1 MKIKG
6 LDLSKQLSLI
16 DHFLE
21 YDFKRLKEV
30 DLVQSDEQDYQVEY
44 QSGRYTL
51 SYRNLNHLFA
61 GLGFI
66 ISHPETNVKRTL
78 MVKRLGYMIDCA
90 RNAAPKIN
98 TLKRQI
104 INLAL
109 MGYTYIGLY
118 LEDVFT
124 IKDEPM
130 FGYMRGRYK
139 PEEIHDLVEHAKLFG
154 IEVIPYIQTLAH
166 LNAIFK
172 HQQYTPILD
181 TNDILLV
188 DEPKTYELIEK
199 MIVSVKEMFQTD
211 QINIGMD
218 EAWMLGLGTFLRR
231 HGYQDRMDIMIRHL
245 KRVLEICEKHQMK
258 PQMWADM
265 FFHLKNGQYFQKGTV
280 SFADIEG
287 LVPKNVELMY
297 WDYYHT
303 DPTDFAHKFASIK
316 TLTDHYGFA
325 GGAWKWVGFAPH
337 NAFSKRSMKAAIA
350 AIKDIKLDHFVMTS
364 WGDNGAEA
372 SLFSVFPS
380 LYYASNQLYNDDF
393 DGEDAFLTAFTG
405 YNQKAWMALDL
416 PNQITDET
424 IVRTVNPSKYF
435 LYEDPLLGDPK
446 IVLHPS
452 FQARFQKIKETLKP
466 YRQSQSHYRY
476 LFDTLYRLVSVLSLK
491 VNLSIDL
498 YHAYHNKDELKL
510 REISVQTL
518 PTIVEE
524 LMKLYLTFKKQWY
537 KENKSFGFE
546 VQAYRLGGMIRRLED
561 INDTLRRYIVG
572 KIAVIEELE
581 ERKLF
586 IADDDDPTLGTIY
599 YNQFSKYVTFGTF

>member
-1 MKIKG
+1 MKIIG
-6 LDLSKQLSLI
+6 LELSKELTLI
-16 DHFLE
+16 H
-21 YDFKRLKEV
+21 DFTQYNFKGIDEV
-30 DLVQSDEQDYQVEY
+30 HVLQSDEQDYAIKYEA
-44 QSGRYTL
+44 GRYTL

-66 ISHPETNVKRTL
+66 ASHPKTDIKRTS

-90 RNAAPKIN
+90 RNAVPKIN
-98 TLKRQI
+98 TLKKQI

-109 MGYTYIGLY
+109 MGYTYMGLY

-124 IKDEPM
+124 IEDEPL

-139 PEEIHDLVEHAKLFG
+139 QEEIHDLVEHAKHFG
-154 IEVIPYIQTLAH
+154 IEVVPYIQTLAH

-172 HQQYTPILD
+172 HQKYASILD

-188 DEPKTYELIEK
+188 DEPKTYALIER
-199 MIVSVKEMFQTD
+199 MIVTVKAMFQTN

-218 EAWMLGLGTFLRR
+218 EAWMLGLGNFLKK
-231 HGYQDRMDIMIRHL
+231 HGYQNRMDIMIRHL
-245 KRVLEICEKHQMK
+245 NQVLALCEKHQMK

-265 FFHLKNGQYFQKGTV
+265 FFHLKEGQYFQKGTV

-303 DPTDFAHKFASIK
+303 DPTDFLNKFDSIK
-316 TLTDHYGFA
+316 TLTNTYGFA

-337 NAFSKRSMKAAIA
+337 NAFSKRSMSAAIE
-350 AIKDIKLDHFVMTS
+350 AIKKVNLDHFVMTS

-372 SLFSVFPS
+372 SLYSVLPS
-380 LYYASNQLYNDDF
+380 LYFVSNKLYNDNM
-393 DGEDAFLTAFTG
+393 DGENAFLTTFTG
-405 YNQKAWMALDL
+405 YNQEAWMALDL

-424 IVRTVNPSKYF
+424 VVRTVNPSKYL

-446 IVLHPS
+446 IMLHPS
-452 FQARFQKIKETLKP
+452 FQMRFQKIKEALKP
-466 YRQSQSHYRY
+466 YRQSQSPYRY
-476 LFDTLYRLVSVLSLK
+476 LFDTLYRLVSVLTLK
-491 VNLSIDL
+491 ANLSIEL

-518 PTIVEE
+518 PSIIEE

-537 KENKSFGFE
+537 KENKSFGYE
-546 VQAYRLGGMIRRLED
+546 VQAYRMGGLIRRLED

-572 KIAVIEELE
+572 KISVIEELE
-581 ERKLF
+581 ERTL
-586 IADDDDPTLGTIY
+586 ALASDDDPTLGTIY